1 MAKKIRLAKH
11 RQAEEHKIDMAVKMR
26 RRGESSPHGRRT
38 NPRAVLHHE
47 VEAPFIPIIPKTP
60 RPQPG
65 SRKLRRGRHHA
76 PPGK

>member
-1 MAKKIRLAKH
+1 MAKKVKLAAH
-11 RQAEEHKIDMAVKMR
+11 RRTEEHKIDMAVKMR

-47 VEAPFIPIIPKTP
+47 VEAPFIPIIPRS
-60 RPQPG
+60 RPVQPV

-76 PPGK
+76 PPGH